1 MTARLRFAPSPTGL
15 IHVGNLRTA
24 LFNWLIARKEN
35 GQFLLRFDD
44 TDAERSRSA
53 FADAI
58 HADLRWI
65 GIEPDEIF
73 RQSDRIGRYRD
84 AAERLKG
91 MGRLYPCFETPE
103 ELEAKRVRQRRR
115 GLPPVYDR
123 AALKLTEAERNDLI
137 AAGRKPHWR
146 FLLTEPD
153 QRSEEAAWDDLFRGP
168 QRIDLRSLSDPVLIR
183 EDDTFLYTLPSV
195 VDDIDKEISHIVRGE
210 DHVTNTAVQIVLFR
224 TFGAEPP
231 IFGHH
236 NLLTAAGGEGLSKR
250 TGARSVASLRE
261 AGYEPMA
268 VATLAVL
275 IGTSAA
281 VEPVAGLDEL
291 AAAFSPAAV
300 SRAPA
305 RFDLAE
311 LDTLNAKLLHQ
322 TPYATVADRLAEFG
336 VTGNEA
342 FWLAARANCT
352 KLSDAAAWWRV
363 VTGPVATPDDLGA
376 DDDLLVAA
384 SDSLPAEP
392 WDETTFRSWTEA
404 IKAATGRKGR
414 ALFMPLRKA
423 LTGFDHGPELAA
435 LLPLIGRKDTQARL
449 AAALHR

>member
-24 LFNWLIARKEN
+24 LFNWLIAAKEN

-44 TDAERSRSA
+44 TDAERSRPE

-73 RQSDRIGRYRD
+73 RQSDRIDVYRG
-84 AAERLKG
+84 AAERLQRE
-91 MGRLYPCFETPE
+91 GRLYPCFETPE
-103 ELEAKRVRQRRR
+103 ELEFKRLRQRRR

-123 AALKLTEAERNDLI
+123 AALKLSEAERNALI
-137 AAGRKPHWR
+137 AEGRRPHWR
-146 FLLTEPD
+146 FLLSDTAGAEV
-153 QRSEEAAWDDLFRGP
+153 AWDDLFRGH
-168 QRIDLRSLSDPVLIR
+168 QRIDLRSLSDPVLVR
-183 EDDTFLYTLPSV
+183 EDDSFLYTLPSV
-195 VDDIDKEISHIVRGE
+195 VDDIDKAISHIIRGE
-210 DHVTNTAVQIVLFR
+210 DHVTNTAVQIDLFHAL
-224 TFGAEPP
+224 GAHEPV
-231 IFGHH
+231 FGHH

-250 TGARSVASLRE
+250 TGARSIASLRE

-268 VATLAVL
+268 VATLAAL

-281 VEPVAGLDEL
+281 VEPHASLDDLVAV
-291 AAAFSPAAV
+291 FSAGAV

-311 LDTLNAKLLHQ
+311 LDSLNARMLHNMSF
-322 TPYATVADRLAEFG
+322 ADAAERLAALG
-336 VTGNEA
+336 VGGGEA
-342 FWLAARANCT
+342 FWLAVRANCT
-352 KLSDAAAWWRV
+352 RLADAAAWWSV
-363 VTGPVATPDDLGA
+363 VAGPIETPADLA
-376 DDDLLVAA
+376 EDRDFIAA
-384 SDSLPAEP
+384 SIGLLPEEP
-392 WDETTFRSWTEA
+392 WDGLTFGRWVEA

-423 LTGFDHGPELAA
+423 LTGFDHGPELAG
-435 LLPLIGRKDTQARL
+435 LLPLIGRTNTLDRL
-449 AAALHR
+449 AASRHP